1 MRRVMIKGINDVV
14 VENIADPKP
23 GPGELCIE
31 IAYSGICGSD
41 LHTLKGAHPFL
52 PLPSAPGHEFTGKVI
67 TIGKGVKDFKIG
79 DRVTCEPNLVCGA
92 CYNCKIGRYNI
103 CENLKTIG
111 GQSTGAMADYF
122 IAPEEKTICIPDKLT
137 LKNAVFVEPLAV
149 GVHAVKKA
157 GVLFGK
163 NVVLIGAGTIGLMT
177 LSCIIH
183 AGVKNSIVIDLSDK
197 RLSFAKKIGATQLI
211 NPAKENIVQK
221 IISKKL
227 YEGIDFVFD
236 CAGNENSMRDAIKIV
251 RKGGKIIVIGV
262 FEKEVKINMAEVQDR
277 ELEVIGSLMYT
288 RRDITNAIDMIA
300 NGQLKTNL
308 FISKEY
314 PLEEAKEAFMAALDT
329 KNNLKVIFSINPE

>member
-14 VENIADPKP
+14 VENITDPKP
-23 GPGELCIE
+23 GPSELCIE

-52 PLPSAPGHEFTGKVI
+52 PLPNAPGHEFTGKVI
-67 TIGKGVKDFKIG
+67 TIGKDVKNFKIG
-79 DRVTCEPNLVCGA
+79 DRVTCEPNLVCGE

-111 GQSTGAMADYF
+111 GQSAGAMADYF
-122 IAPEEKTICIPDKLT
+122 IAPEEKTIRIPDKLT

-183 AGVKNSIVIDLSDK
+183 AGAKNIIIADLSDK

-211 NPAKENIVQK
+211 NPNKENIVQK
-221 IISKKL
+221 IILKKL
-227 YEGIDFVFD
+227 YEGIDFVFE

-262 FEKEVKINMAEVQDR
+262 FEKEININMAEIQDR
-277 ELEVIGSLMYT
+277 ELELIGSLMYT